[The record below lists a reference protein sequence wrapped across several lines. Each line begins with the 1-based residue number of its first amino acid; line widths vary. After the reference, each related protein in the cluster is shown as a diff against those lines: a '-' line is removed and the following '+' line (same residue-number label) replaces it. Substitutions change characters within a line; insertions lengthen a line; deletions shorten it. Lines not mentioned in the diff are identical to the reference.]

1 MIRKWKAK
9 PTQDNLNPHFNCS
22 YMIILF
28 SNLDQVRSHIHMLSV
43 APREHFYQVIVASDR
58 SKLSSR
64 LCSLC
69 ASLNLSEYFITAAIL
84 ILINPFSV
92 ILIPHLPGNEAWTWK
107 WTFCRFCLSPFLDV
121 DLLNY
126 KNGNKC
132 QEHNFRR
139 GKVDKSSV
147 SEWKSKRLWNDPDIK
162 VQTSLTCYREML
174 LDWLE
179 IIHQAG
185 YKLAKFYV
193 RQTRCNQS
201 ATQLIL
207 Q

>member
-22 YMIILF
+22 YDNPLQQSWSGQVTHSHALSRPTWTFLSGDCRFGSVKAFIKTLF
-28 SNLDQVRSHIHMLSV
+28 SVCFIKFIRILYNCCHSH
-43 APREHFYQVIVASDR
+43 PYQPIQCD
-58 SKLSSR
+58 
-64 LCSLC
+64 
-69 ASLNLSEYFITAAIL
+69 ID
-84 ILINPFSV
+84 
-92 ILIPHLPGNEAWTWK
+92 PHLPGNEAWTWK
-107 WTFCRFCLSPFLDV
+107 WTFCRFCLSPFLDD

-162 VQTSLTCYREML
+162 VQTSLSCYREML

-193 RQTRCNQS
+193 CQTRCNQS